1 MLKLQYDNKII
12 INSTLATTMKYPKYI
27 QTQPKGIDKFE
38 GESQVRLAKAI
49 ARHIEYNDG
58 LDKENALPKILGIQ
72 GEWGAGKTNVVK
84 LLKKELK
91 GKYHFFEYDAWGH
104 QEDLQRRS
112 ILELLTTELIDA
124 EFLSGDTKI
133 KIKGGRYKTVSWEE
147 KLKYLLARKTE
158 TITEKFPRI
167 SNGMA
172 AMFIVGI
179 LTPVFTY
186 IAYAIKPN
194 NTTWWFTLISIF
206 IAALPIIVSLIVWWR
221 AYHKDKKYDFSYLL
235 AIYNNKIE
243 NDVCYETLSE
253 DEPTVKEFKDW
264 MTDISDYIQKNHKPK
279 LVLVFDNMDRL
290 PAEKVK
296 EIWSSIH
303 TFFAD
308 DGFDNIW
315 AIIPFDKKHLVCAF
329 NGENTKETEEL
340 TNYFISK
347 TFPVIFRVA
356 PPVITDYINL
366 FDTLFTEAFEKTED
380 NSKDLI
386 SRIYRIVHP
395 DANVREIIMFIN
407 ALVSLRQERDDV
419 ALTNI
424 AVFKLYE
431 SSLLEHPVTQILSG
445 DYLKALKNIIDNDI
459 QRQSEISA
467 LVYGV
472 DIERA
477 RQIPISQYISKCFSL
492 EKNYDINKYAESN
505 PSFDQVLTEVVH
517 NLDDAL
523 LNGAITCMGNLHRS
537 NKSIQKV
544 WANIAS
550 RKIKQPID
558 EQILPNEYK
567 ILLLKLEDSKLL
579 NIIVE
584 KLCANITNK
593 DKFKGSS
600 YYNALHDI
608 DIFIKE
614 HNLSCTLTPIGK
626 QVDVE
631 NFIDYLH
638 VAQSD
643 YLTYKLSTDANDL
656 DAFLATKAAKGELG
670 YSQIIAVLIKD
681 EQYTFNNLY
690 NVFEQDIATNK
701 VTVNNVG
708 EVLETYRLL
717 SKQKPLE
724 KQLDANLTIGMWQQ
738 YMATKSIPEGY
749 CDVAAR
755 ALVSGHNIIFDEKFI
770 PEIAQII
777 DYYDNYGTILLNMIS
792 WNHESLCK
800 VVKHMIINNLG
811 DTLDLK
817 KILPKYDVIKTRL
830 KISDEQ
836 LLTHLAKWIKSVED
850 VSSKEIQ
857 KIIPDV
863 KFYGV
868 TAQYSSQN
876 ILADKINKLATTA
889 VSEISTDDL
898 YKQRANFKSD
908 YWYLTIA
915 YMLNTPYMQTLPNN
929 IAELGKK
936 LLLDIALGNQAL
948 PLPETF
954 EQIIKRIDKRTTIS
968 TSSSIRNLY
977 CNGQANIDVAKF
989 KYLEPWLRTQGHLID
1004 RASDAIYKILQP
1016 VINDKDCRQ
1025 ILIEYSDFYARL
1037 INSVG
1042 DEANGFRQIFADSIK
1057 GIEVDEVLSFAK
1069 SIGIYNADEEQI
1081 ESKEI
1086 DITAIE

>member
-1 MLKLQYDNKII
+1 MNNTSAMIV
-12 INSTLATTMKYPKYI
+12 NYPRYI
-27 QTQPKGIDKFE
+27 QTQPTGLDKFE

-49 ARHIEYNDG
+49 ARHIVSNDK

-72 GEWGAGKTNVVK
+72 GEWGSGKTNVVK
-84 LLKKELK
+84 LLKKELEE
-91 GKYHFFEYDAWGH
+91 KYYFFEYDAWGH

-112 ILELLTTELIDA
+112 ILELLTSNLIG
-124 EFLSGDTKI
+124 ERFLSGNTQI
-133 KIKGGRYKTVSWEE
+133 KIKGGREKTVTWQE
-147 KLKYLLARKTE
+147 KLTYLLARKTE

-186 IAYAIKPN
+186 IAYAVKPE
-194 NTTWWFTLISIF
+194 NTTWWSTLLSIF
-206 IAALPIIVSLIVWWR
+206 ISALPIIVSLIVWCC
-221 AYHKDKKYDFSYLL
+221 AYRKDKKYDFSYLL

-243 NDVCYETLSE
+243 NDVCYETISE
-253 DEPTVKEFKDW
+253 AEPTVKEFKDW
-264 MTDISDYIQKNHKPK
+264 MTDISDYIQKNQKPK
-279 LVLVFDNMDRL
+279 LILVFDNMDRL

-296 EIWSSIH
+296 ELWSSIH

-315 AIIPFDKKHLVCAF
+315 AIIPFDKKHLACAF
-329 NGENTKETEEL
+329 NGEDPSKSEEL

-347 TFPVIFRVA
+347 TFPVVFRVA

-366 FDTLFTEAFEKTED
+366 FDTLYTEAFEKTED

-386 SRIYRIVHP
+386 SRIYRIAHP
-395 DANVREIIMFIN
+395 NANVREIIMFIN
-407 ALVSLRQERDDV
+407 AIVSLRQERDDV
-419 ALTNI
+419 TLINI
-424 AVFKLYE
+424 AVYKLYE
-431 SSLLEHPVTQILSG
+431 SLLLEDPVGQILSG
-445 DYLKALKNIIDNDI
+445 GYLVALKNVIDNDV

-472 DIERA
+472 DVERA
-477 RQIPISQYISKCFSL
+477 QQIPISQYISKCLAL

-505 PSFDQVLTEVVH
+505 PSFDQVLIEEVH

-523 LNGAITCMGNLHRS
+523 LDGAITCMDNLHKS
-537 NKSIQKV
+537 NESIQKV

-550 RKIKQPID
+550 RKIKQSID
-558 EQILPNEYK
+558 EQILPKEYK
-567 ILLLKLEDSKLL
+567 ILLLKVEDSKLL
-579 NIIVE
+579 NRIVE
-584 KLCANITNK
+584 KLCANITNIE
-593 DKFKGSS
+593 KFKGGS

-608 DIFIKE
+608 DAFIKE
-614 HNLSCTLTPIGK
+614 HNLPSTLNPIGK

-643 YLTYKLSTDANDL
+643 YLTYKLSTDSNDL
-656 DAFLATKAAKGELG
+656 DAFLATKATKGESG
-670 YSQIIAVLIKD
+670 YSNIVAVLIKD
-681 EQYTFNNLY
+681 EQYTFNSLY
-690 NVFEQDIATNK
+690 MIVEQNITTNK

-717 SKQKPLE
+717 SEQKPLE
-724 KQLDANLTIGMWQQ
+724 KQLDANVTNNMWQQ
-738 YMATKSIPEGY
+738 YTTTKSIPDGY

-800 VVKHMIINNLG
+800 VVKHMILNDLG

-836 LLTHLAKWIKSVED
+836 LLNHLAKWIKSVED

-898 YKQRANFKSD
+898 YKQRANYKSD

-936 LLLDIALGNQAL
+936 LLMDIASGNQQL
-948 PLPETF
+948 PLPEKF
-954 EQIIKRIDKRTTIS
+954 EQIIKRIDKRTTVS
-968 TSSSIRNLY
+968 TSSSMRDLY
-977 CNGQANIDVAKF
+977 CNGQASIDVAKF
-989 KYLEPWLRTQGHLID
+989 TYLEPWLRTQGHLAD
-1004 RASDAIYKILQP
+1004 RASDTIYKILQP
-1016 VINDKDCRQ
+1016 VIINKDCRQ
-1025 ILIEYSDFYARL
+1025 VLIEHSEFYVSL

-1042 DEANGFRQIFADSIK
+1042 EEANGFRQIFADSIK
-1057 GIEVDEVLSFAK
+1057 GIEDDKVISFAK
-1069 SIGIYNADEEQI
+1069 SIGINADDEQI
-1081 ESKEI
+1081 ESKETEQI
-1086 DITAIE
+1086 QPK